1 MADDAARSQPMPA
14 PLVDPARLMCACISR
29 WSTHAVSITVLLMQR
44 SFFSLPSAIL
54 PAVPRKVLKDRY
66 ETAPE
71 SDEPQQTDLDLDQD
85 ELYDEDQFYKES
97 EAIPPA
103 PKIQG
108 ANVGRSFDF
117 DTSNAHEEATSTL
130 LPPLLSRNDG
140 TLEGKLKGL

>member
-1 MADDAARSQPMPA
+1 M
-14 PLVDPARLMCACISR
+14 
-29 WSTHAVSITVLLMQR
+29 SITVLLMQR
-44 SFFSLPSAIL
+44 SFLSLPSAIL

>member
-1 MADDAARSQPMPA
+1 M
-14 PLVDPARLMCACISR
+14 
-29 WSTHAVSITVLLMQR
+29 
-44 SFFSLPSAIL
+44 
-54 PAVPRKVLKDRY
+54 LKDRY

-103 PKIQG
+103 PKVQG

-117 DTSNAHEEATSTL
+117 DTSDPHEEATSTL
-130 LPPLLSRNDG
+130 LPPLLSRNDAN
-140 TLEGKLKGL
+140 LEGKCSQYSLQPFFALTHSRVGLSVYTSFGCGFRFIM